1 MVIWS
6 IWIRKVK
13 KTKSIN
19 IKKQGLPP
27 CLDSHFLQK
36 IEGRKYNTNKNHELV
51 TPRTNISQK

>member
-19 IKKQGLPP
+19 IKKQDLTP
-27 CLDSHFLQK
+27 CLNSHFLQK
-36 IEGRKYNTNKNHELV
+36 IEGK
-51 TPRTNISQK
+51 SWGQA